1 MLFIL
6 CDFLHGVDA
15 IPEKCFCVIFLGGVS
30 EHISQA
36 HISEERIQLFLEV
49 SQVKQDQPQLGRLLM
64 SKAWIR

>member
-6 CDFLHGVDA
+6 SDLLHGVDA
-15 IPEKCFCVIFLGGVS
+15 IPEESFSVFFLGGIC

-49 SQVKQDQPQLGRLLM
+49 SQVKQNQPQLGRLLM
-64 SKAWIR
+64 SKAWIH